1 MRYFRVLRESE
12 KWNSAVGSR
21 GSMKL
26 ARRLNRFLDR
36 LRAPEAFAAAA
47 RPGSAN
53 DLDGLRGHKY
63 CLLVSFRQSGEPVPT
78 PVWFGLERDR
88 VYINTRARNAKLKRI
103 RRDPHVRVGPCSLR
117 GKPLGPLAECSARVV
132 PPAEEEAAEAAV
144 RSNYGLVRRAY
155 YATFGGRG
163 DPTVYVEIS
172 AGGAPA

>member
-1 MRYFRVLRESE
+1 MS
-12 KWNSAVGSR
+12 
-21 GSMKL
+21 L
-26 ARRLNRFLDR
+26 ARKLNHFLDG
-36 LRAPEAFAAAA
+36 LRSSEAFQVAAK
-47 RPGSAN
+47 PGTAP
-53 DLDGLRGHKY
+53 DLDSLRGHKY
-63 CLLVSFRQSGEPVPT
+63 CLLVSFRRSGEPVPT
-78 PVWFGLERDR
+78 PLWFGLDSGHA
-88 VYINTRARNAKLKRI
+88 YFNTRERNAKVKRI